1 MLAFFD
7 INDLVFFHK
16 IVNNTI
22 PFSLPDYIKPY
33 SGQGRLRQTNLDSLS
48 YISTFMSD
56 SATSSS
62 RSPFY
67 KSFFHKVLHAWNSL
81 PFSVRNI
88 TESAKFKHKVLNHYW
103 SVISNNNGLPTL

>member
-16 IVNNTI
+16 IVNNKI

-33 SGQGRLRQTNLDSLS
+33 SRKGCLRQSNLDSLS
-48 YISTFMSD
+48 YISTFVSD
-56 SATSSS
+56 SNNLSS

-67 KSFFHKVLHAWNSL
+67 KSFFHKVLHAWNSQ
-81 PFSVRNI
+81 PFSIRNM
-88 TESAKFKHKVLNHYW
+88 TESTSFKHKVINHYW
-103 SVISNNNGLPTL
+103 SAVLNNNSIPT